1 MLEETSLTGILGADF
16 TEFTFP
22 PLPSTGLLA

>member
-1 MLEETSLTGILGADF
+1 MLEENIINRNTGPDI

-22 PLPSTGLLA
+22 PLPSIA